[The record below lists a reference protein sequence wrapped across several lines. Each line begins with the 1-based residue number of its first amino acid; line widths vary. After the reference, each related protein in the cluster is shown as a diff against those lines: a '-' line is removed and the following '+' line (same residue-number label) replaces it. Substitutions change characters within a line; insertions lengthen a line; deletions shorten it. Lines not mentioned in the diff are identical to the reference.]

1 MSIIL
6 VCIMNTSNNQTN
18 KGILL
23 QCHRCPNQWTYR
35 GNNPF
40 YGVCSFC
47 RTTVN
52 IKKNRIQADAL
63 IGVSH
68 QPDRSLRGKPS

>member
-1 MSIIL
+1 MDACNNEKIAWYSTTMS
-6 VCIMNTSNNQTN
+6 
-18 KGILL
+18 
-23 QCHRCPNQWTYR
+23 RCPNQWFYN

-47 RTTVN
+47 RTTVS

-68 QPDRSLRGKPS
+68 QPDQSQRGKPS